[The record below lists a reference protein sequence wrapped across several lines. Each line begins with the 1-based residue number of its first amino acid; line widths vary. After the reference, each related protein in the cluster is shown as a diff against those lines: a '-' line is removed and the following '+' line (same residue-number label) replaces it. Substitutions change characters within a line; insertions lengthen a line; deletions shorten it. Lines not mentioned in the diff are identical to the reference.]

1 MSRAGP
7 GSPSSTARTMA
18 AFSAASPPFSSSETA
33 RGKPASS
40 GVTSKRRIVP
50 PSSSTTADGPVV
62 VSSSVPSLPCTTQTR
77 SEPRLRSTS
86 AMGAAHLASNTPI
99 TWRLAPAGFESGP
112 SRLKTVRVPSSTRVG
127 PTWRMAPWCR
137 GAMRKPIPTSHR
149 AARTSVMS
157 ASMATPSAASR
168 SAEPEREESARLP
181 CLATG
186 TPQPAATS
194 AAAVEMLKVPFAS
207 PPVPQVSMAPS
218 GASMLSARARIAC
231 APPVISSTVSP
242 RTRSAMR
249 KPPICDGVASPA
261 IIASKAARDSS
272 TLSAAPLATRPMSVL
287 KSVESVMEV
296 RSPFA
301 RASRWSSTVRQTARP
316 VL

>member
-1 MSRAGP
+1 M
-7 GSPSSTARTMA
+7 
-18 AFSAASPPFSSSETA
+18 
-33 RGKPASS
+33 
-40 GVTSKRRIVP
+40 
-50 PSSSTTADGPVV
+50 
-62 VSSSVPSLPCTTQTR
+62 PSLPWTTQTR

-86 AMGAAHLASNTPI
+86 AMGPVHFGSNTPI

-137 GAMRKPIPTSHR
+137 GAMRKPMLASHK
-149 AARTSVMS
+149 ASRTSAMS
-157 ASMATPSAASR
+157 ASMVTPRAASR

-194 AAAVEMLKVPFAS
+194 AAAVEILKVPFAS

-218 GASMLSARARIAC
+218 GASMLSARARMAW

-249 KPPICDGVASPA
+249 KPPICAGVAAPS

-272 TLSAAPLATRPMSVL
+272 TVSDAPVATRPMSAL

-296 RSPFA
+296 RSPLAPPAVSGDAA
-301 RASRWSSTVRQTARP
+301 RPMRP